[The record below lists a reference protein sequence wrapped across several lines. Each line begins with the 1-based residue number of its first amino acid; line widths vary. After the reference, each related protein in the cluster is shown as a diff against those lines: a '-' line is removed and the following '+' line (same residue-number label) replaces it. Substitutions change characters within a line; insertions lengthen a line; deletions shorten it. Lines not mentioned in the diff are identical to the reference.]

1 MRVAIVRRALGAS
14 FSMDV
19 YADGLVSGLKTVRP
33 DWEIIELAPAIPKNQ
48 SRSLL
53 NGLNKYYQR
62 YWKYPLDVKRQQVD
76 IFHVI
81 DHSDGHLCYWLKNI
95 GKPVVVTC
103 HDLINFIQPENGRG
117 QALIPAISMPVWK
130 FSVKGICQ
138 ANHII
143 TVSAHT
149 AKDVEAILQIKSQ
162 QLTAVPNAVEPIFRP
177 ISKPEVED
185 FRRQHQIPAETIC
198 ILNVG
203 SNHPRKNVLTI
214 LKVIA
219 QLIAKGVPVHFFKT
233 GEQLTGELKTFID
246 HHNLNSS
253 ITYLG
258 KPDKETLV
266 KIYNAAD
273 ILLAPS
279 LYEGFGMTILEAMAC
294 GTPAIAS
301 NVASLPEVAGD
312 AAILVDPLNIQEIVE
327 AVCRLGNQPE
337 LRQKFIDQGFKRAQL
352 FTWEK
357 TAEQVAN
364 IYSAFVSKS
373 NSKISRVEKSDKIYV
388 NPPL

>member
-1 MRVAIVRRALGAS
+1 MRIAIVRRAAGAS

-19 YADGLVSGLKTVRP
+19 YADALVSGLKTVRP
-33 DWEIIELAPAIPKNQ
+33 DWEIIELVPTISKNQ
-48 SRSLL
+48 NRSLL

-62 YWKYPLDVKRQQVD
+62 YWKYPQELKRQEVD

-81 DHSDGHLCYWLKNI
+81 DHSDGHLCYWLKNT

-117 QALIPAISMPVWK
+117 QALIPAVSMSVWN
-130 FSVKGICQ
+130 FSVRGICK
-138 ANHII
+138 ADSII
-143 TVSAHT
+143 TVSTHT
-149 AKDVEAILQIKSQ
+149 ARDVERILDVKFQE
-162 QLTAVPNAVEPIFRP
+162 LTVVPNAVEPIFHP
-177 ISKPEVED
+177 ISKTEVD
-185 FRRQHQIPAETIC
+185 DLRRQYGIPPETTC

-214 LKVIA
+214 LKVVEA
-219 QLIAKGVPVHFFKT
+219 LIAKGLPVHFFKT
-233 GEQLTGELKTFID
+233 GEELKGELKTFID
-246 HHNLNSS
+246 HHNLNQN

-258 KPDKETLV
+258 KPDKGTLV

-312 AAILVDPLNIQEIVE
+312 AAILVDPINIQEIVE
-327 AVCRLGNQPE
+327 AVCRLHNDPE
-337 LRQKFIDQGFKRAQL
+337 LRQSLIDKGLNRAKL
-352 FTWEK
+352 FSWEK
-357 TAEQVAN
+357 TAEQVAQ
-364 IYSAFVSKS
+364 IYSSYL
-373 NSKISRVEKSDKIYV
+373 N
-388 NPPL
+388 